1 MTGNPVNLKTTPV
14 PFSTPPLLID
24 QTVNWSLTT
33 PFGIAYGPF
42 SVDNPFAGVWNSG
55 HLNDVVLCPTNVP
68 PGSQTPGLSALLVGA
83 DAAGVW
89 NVGAAISVIPTNFDP
104 DSPTAPTPTSSP
116 YSHNWDAPGTVCL
129 CRGLEPEH
137 VYAGTGDVLNG
148 VTTGYLYE
156 TVATN
161 GVYSLST
168 WRLAPNATGA
178 PTNFETIYR
187 ILVVKGAVNR
197 IVMATNIGVYWSVIP
212 APSGNY
218 DWQHVTKLANGKP
231 FPLGAYS
238 SVAAAPDGVVV
249 AAYGDGAG
257 HSGIF
262 YGDWSSGELTMT
274 LATVPAA
281 AQDSFTTFDQNMY
294 RISLAASARQPSVIY
309 AIGSA
314 IDDTIYAILVS
325 QDGGKTWTKPYD
337 PQNQSVAPKVTTSA
351 GVKLL
356 FTEAGNQ
363 GRYNQ
368 AIAASPTDVITLAIG
383 WQNGTYISN
392 DGGKSFVIQSAGDEL
407 HHDVHGLY
415 FDPGDPSG
423 ETLYICSDGGLA
435 VTRDLGATFEFQ
447 LQPVPGNSSALQYH
461 KPARLLWHDVGV
473 PAAAGLW
480 NPG

>member
-1 MTGNPVNLKTTPV
+1 MDWDEPQASDPFAQKAVVPGRRNCLRAGAFGLIGLNTRPWRFCGMPARRARHERDAKLVEPENTSRGIRSNRALETVMTGNPVNLKTTPV

-337 PQNQSVAPKVTTSA
+337 PQNQSVARESNHVSGCKA
-351 GVKLL
+351 RGL
-356 FTEAGNQ
+356 FT
-363 GRYNQ
+363 
-368 AIAASPTDVITLAIG
+368 
-383 WQNGTYISN
+383 
-392 DGGKSFVIQSAGDEL
+392 
-407 HHDVHGLY
+407 
-415 FDPGDPSG
+415 
-423 ETLYICSDGGLA
+423 
-435 VTRDLGATFEFQ
+435 
-447 LQPVPGNSSALQYH
+447 
-461 KPARLLWHDVGV
+461 KPAIRAGIIRPSPRRRPTSSRWRL
-473 PAAAGLW
+473 AGRMG
-480 NPG
+480 PISPMTAEKAS